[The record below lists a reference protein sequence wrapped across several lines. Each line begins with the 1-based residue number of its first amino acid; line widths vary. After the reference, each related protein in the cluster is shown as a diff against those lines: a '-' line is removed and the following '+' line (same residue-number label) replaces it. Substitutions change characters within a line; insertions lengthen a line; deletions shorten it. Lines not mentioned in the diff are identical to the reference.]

1 MININLPS
9 TKLNDLQVGNPTRTV
24 FRLNKMLKAKG
35 KSLTSVREKQLVQWN
50 HNKINSLLLI
60 KNNGSQSA
68 ERKIRKR
75 YVRFDCGDERP
86 PQKNILEN
94 GLLRY

>member
-75 YVRFDCGDERP
+75 YVHFDCGDERP
-86 PQKNILEN
+86 PPKNILEN